1 MPFPSFPE
9 EQLYAC
15 GKLQPPQ
22 ASLLDAIVI
31 FSLQRLGSNRGPFSL
46 QTLTFR
52 WLIDEKGR
60 DDLTQC
66 SVTRVIFQVMILL
79 GEKRT
84 SRNRIQFLHWCL
96 QTLYQ
101 TQMYFLPS
109 FLSSW
114 LLSSVLWRDSGPE
127 RSREADEWNPS
138 GPLWCYPS
146 PSQCSFWTCASEKL
160 QEQQVQPKPMRTY
173 GFNHVMREWT
183 CLVVLLFFWMLV
195 FLALF
200 ILMCPVQA
208 SSVFIADV
216 WDWKHILSAS
226 GMTWLKRL

>member
-138 GPLWCYPS
+138 GASVMLSEPL
-146 PSQCSFWTCASEKL
+146 A
-160 QEQQVQPKPMRTY
+160 
-173 GFNHVMREWT
+173 
-183 CLVVLLFFWMLV
+183 V
-195 FLALF
+195 FLLNLCFWKVAGAAG
-200 ILMCPVQA
+200 PA
-208 SSVFIADV
+208 KADAHL
-216 WDWKHILSAS
+216 WF
-226 GMTWLKRL
+226 